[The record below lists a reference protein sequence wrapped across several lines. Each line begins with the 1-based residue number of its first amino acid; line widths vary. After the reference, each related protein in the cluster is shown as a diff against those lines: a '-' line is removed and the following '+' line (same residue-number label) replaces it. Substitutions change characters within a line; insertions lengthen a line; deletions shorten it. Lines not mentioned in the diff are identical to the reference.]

1 MDKGLFNISGRSLR
15 DVLSEANS
23 LNITKEQI
31 VTIFR
36 DEEQFY
42 LIYEHNG

>member
-1 MDKGLFNISGRSLR
+1 MKKGLCNISGRSLR
-15 DVLSEANS
+15 DVLAEANR
-23 LNITKEQI
+23 LEVKKEQV